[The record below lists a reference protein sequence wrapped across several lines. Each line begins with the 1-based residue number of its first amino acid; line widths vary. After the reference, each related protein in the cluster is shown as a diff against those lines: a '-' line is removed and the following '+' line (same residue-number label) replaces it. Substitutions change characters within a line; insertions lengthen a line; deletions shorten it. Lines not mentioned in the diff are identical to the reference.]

1 MAEGRQISLH
11 ITSSGRLLCLCRDS
25 EGFGDMWDSGDTAV
39 VLGAVGLLKAVLSLE
54 DAVPLRTPVLP
65 ARSWQ
70 PNWAPGCCKADVCRL
85 QSCPLSLVQQILF
98 PSSLVPETSNATS
111 SSFCCS
117 LALRKASS
125 LSKLVN
131 ALYRQEVSF
140 IPPWSYTGLGRL
152 RGPLAEEQ
160 CWGGGRQVGFLP
172 RCHLEIAVVII
183 LPETKIQ
190 RRTGWTE
197 SGGLDGEHSCAGEQK
212 HG

>member
-1 MAEGRQISLH
+1 
-11 ITSSGRLLCLCRDS
+11 
-25 EGFGDMWDSGDTAV
+25 MWDSGDTAV
-39 VLGAVGLLKAVLSLE
+39 VLGAVGLLRAVLSLE

-98 PSSLVPETSNATS
+98 PSSSVPETSNATS

-160 CWGGGRQVGFLP
+160 WGGGREAGGISATLSPGDQ
-172 RCHLEIAVVII
+172 IAVVII